1 MHKPSHPPHLHPL
14 ARQLCWAISASALAL
29 AVMPAHAMYLQIPS
43 VKNGLTLGIYGTVN
57 PEFSTRSNKFN
68 YTYGD
73 PEIFGE
79 NGSIADVLANQDRKD
94 SDEQLRLDGL
104 NTGTIQFYAS
114 QKLTPKITANSSLV
128 VEARENSASNW
139 GAYWGVGFD
148 FGSFGELGSI
158 NIGGYNNGLGVSQ
171 TGLGLLNTL
180 NDSGTNINASYT
192 GIPNLTLSAYHM
204 LTQSADINDNK
215 DTGWHHSDGASAKYE
230 FDFAPRKT
238 LTLAGGYARS
248 KGHDS
253 SYYYDAAQ
261 KADAY
266 LLGVGFNYNNWKVD
280 LDYGKRQETYNGV
293 ATSGIDKTTY
303 GAKLNYEFTPR
314 LKGTLSYGRSNSKN
328 DRPADFAKLL
338 DLNAG
343 LEPYSSAEAVV
354 FNRVKK
360 ERYSAGLQYKLYKG
374 VTLNGTVSD
383 LRSTNYITE
392 GEFSN
397 RKQLTTNVGVSF
409 SF

>member
-1 MHKPSHPPHLHPL
+1 MVT
-14 ARQLCWAISASALAL
+14 I
-29 AVMPAHAMYLQIPS
+29 PAHAVWFQTPA
-43 VKNGLTLGIYGTVN
+43 VKNGLGLSIGGTIN
-57 PEFSTRSNKFN
+57 PNFSTESNKFN

-73 PEIFGE
+73 PAIFDTEE
-79 NGSIADVLANQDRKD
+79 NNIVKLGTIADVLAYQDRKD

-104 NTGTIQFYAS
+104 GWGSVDFYAS
-114 QKLTPKITANSSLV
+114 QRLTPKMTADTSIQIG
-128 VEARENSASNW
+128 ASESGNDW
-139 GAYWGVGFD
+139 SAYWGVGFN
-148 FGSFGELGSI
+148 FGDFGELGRI
-158 NIGGYNNGLGVSQ
+158 NVGSMGNGLYVSQ
-171 TGLGLLNTL
+171 TGLGMLNTL
-180 NDSGTNINASYT
+180 DDSGTNINGNYT

-215 DTGWHHSDGASAKYE
+215 DAGWHHSDGASAEYE

-248 KGHDS
+248 KGHGS
-253 SYYYDAAQ
+253 SDYYGVAQ

-266 LLGVGFNYNNWKVD
+266 LLGVGFDYNNWTVG
-280 LDYGKRQETYNGV
+280 LDYGKREETYNGY

-338 DLNAG
+338 YLNAG

-360 ERYSAGLQYKLYKG
+360 ERYSAGLEYQLYKG
-374 VTLNGTVSD
+374 VTINGTVTD
-383 LRSTNYITE
+383 LKTTNYITE

-397 RKQLTTNVGVSF
+397 RKRLTTNVGVSF